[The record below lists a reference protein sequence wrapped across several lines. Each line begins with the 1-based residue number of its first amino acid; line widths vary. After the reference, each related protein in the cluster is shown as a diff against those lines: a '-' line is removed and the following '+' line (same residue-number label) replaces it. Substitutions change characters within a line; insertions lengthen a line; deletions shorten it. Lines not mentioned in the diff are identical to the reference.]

1 MPFFERAGAPRI
13 YYELDDFT
21 DPWKPKAPCIV
32 LQHAHARSSRFWQG
46 WVPYLSRFYRVLRPD
61 LRARGRS
68 GTDFD
73 FKTGISLAEYI
84 KDFHALLDH
93 LEIDSAHFCGESSSG
108 FLGLALAAERPC
120 RLRTLTLVSA
130 PIYMSEEDKATSL
143 HGHAT
148 RAEAMRRMGVRAW
161 LESSNAG
168 RRFPADADPAML
180 AWTVEEMAR
189 TDVEVLVATFAL
201 ASQMDGTPFLASIG
215 IPVLGIYPS
224 GGVIVKEEHVALLRE
239 RVKDVTILRIP
250 TRAHSLQVVM
260 PATCATEVLHFAAR
274 HDGIACREA

>member
-120 RLRTLTLVSA
+120 R
-130 PIYMSEEDKATSL
+130 L